1 MNMKKNLKVSLFTAA
16 LLFTFAAAN
25 AQTQFT
31 TNEVRQFM
39 SKGEQ
44 NGIEIILNGTKP
56 EDAKDAI
63 EKWGKKMKAKIVRD
77 KKSPEIFIDN
87 AQMPTV
93 SANVVDMYA
102 IVTPVDNG
110 SKVTIYTDLG
120 GAFVSSAAY
129 GTQYA
134 GLDASLK
141 KFAKDQAIEVV
152 EEQQKAEEKILK
164 TLTGNLKDLTKDK
177 EDYLK
182 DIEKAKALIQQREQ
196 DIIKNDADQAAKQQ
210 QISIQQQIIE
220 TVKTKREIGRAHV

>member
-1 MNMKKNLKVSLFTAA
+1 MKKNLKVSLFTAA

-220 TVKTKREIGRAHV
+220 TVKTKRATLN

>member
-1 MNMKKNLKVSLFTAA
+1 MYKVFKHT
-16 LLFTFAAAN
+16 LLVAIAIFSFSTMH
-25 AQTQFT
+25 AQTQFV

-44 NGIEIILNGTKP
+44 NGIEFLLNGTKP

-77 KKSPEIFIDN
+77 KKNPEIFIDN
-87 AQMPTV
+87 AQMPAV
-93 SANVVDMYA
+93 SANAVDMYA
-102 IVTPVDNG
+102 VVTPIDNG

-129 GTQYA
+129 GTQYTA
-134 GLDASLK
+134 LETVMK
-141 KFAKDQAIEVV
+141 QFAKAQAIEVV
-152 EEQQKAEEKILK
+152 EDQQKAEEKVLK
-164 TLTGNLKDLTKDK
+164 SLNGDLKSLKGKK

-196 DIIKNDADQAAKQQ
+196 DIIKNDAEQAAKQQ

-220 TVKTKREIGRAHV
+220 TVNAKRATLN

>member
-1 MNMKKNLKVSLFTAA
+1 MNTFLKVTAVVA
-16 LLFTFAAAN
+16 FATLSFST
-25 AQTQFT
+25 AQAQQFT

-87 AQMPTV
+87 AQLPTV
-93 SANVVDMYA
+93 SANVLDMYA
-102 IVTPVDNG
+102 VVTPVDNG
-110 SKVTIYTDLG
+110 SKVTVYTDLG

-134 GLDASLK
+134 GLEASLK
-141 KFAKDQAIEVV
+141 KFAKDQAIVVV
-152 EEQQKAEEKILK
+152 EDQQKSEEKILK

-177 EDYLK
+177 ADYLK
-182 DIEKAKALIQQREQ
+182 DIEKAKALIQQREA
-196 DIIKNDADQAAKQQ
+196 DIVKNDADQAAKQQ
-210 QISIQQQIIE
+210 QISLQQQIIE
-220 TVKTKREIGRAHV
+220 TVKTKRTKLK

>member
-1 MNMKKNLKVSLFTAA
+1 MNKVFKGTLLTAVA
-16 LLFTFAAAN
+16 VCTFSIAN

-44 NGIEIILNGTKP
+44 NGIEIVLNGTKP

-63 EKWGKKMKAKIVRD
+63 EKWGKKMKAKVVRD
-77 KKSPEIFIDN
+77 KKNPEIFIDN
-87 AQMPTV
+87 AQMPSV

-110 SKVTIYTDLG
+110 SKVTVYTDLG
-120 GAFVSSAAY
+120 GAFISSAAY

-134 GLDASLK
+134 GLEAAMK
-141 KFAKDQAIEVV
+141 KFAKDQAIINTDELL
-152 EEQQKAEEKILK
+152 KAEEKTMK
-164 TLTGNLKDLTKDK
+164 TLNGDLKDLQGKK

-210 QISIQQQIIE
+210 QISLQQQIIE
-220 TVKTKREIGRAHV
+220 TVKTKRATLN

>member
-210 QISIQQQIIE
+210 QISTQQ
-220 TVKTKREIGRAHV
+220 IGRAHV

>member
-1 MNMKKNLKVSLFTAA
+1 MKKNLKVSLFTVA

-44 NGIEIILNGTKP
+44 NGIEIILNGTKH

-93 SANVVDMYA
+93 SENVVDMYA

-141 KFAKDQAIEVV
+141 KFAKDQAVVVV

-220 TVKTKREIGRAHV
+220 TVKIKRATLN

>member
-63 EKWGKKMKAKIVRD
+63 EKWGKKMKAKVVRD

-93 SANVVDMYA
+93 SANVVDIYA
-102 IVTPVDNG
+102 VVTPVDNG

-220 TVKTKREIGRAHV
+220 TVKTKRATLN

>member
-1 MNMKKNLKVSLFTAA
+1 MKNNLKVSLFTAA
-16 LLFTFAAAN
+16 LLFTFAATN
-25 AQTQFT
+25 AQSQFT

-56 EDAKDAI
+56 DDAKDAI

-102 IVTPVDNG
+102 VVTPVDNG

-141 KFAKDQAIEVV
+141 KFAKDQAVVVV

-220 TVKTKREIGRAHV
+220 TVKTKRATLN

>member
-1 MNMKKNLKVSLFTAA
+1 MSLFTAA

-220 TVKTKREIGRAHV
+220 TVKTKRATLN

>member
-1 MNMKKNLKVSLFTAA
+1 MKFNQLPNCCIAFAI
-16 LLFTFAAAN
+16 LLFSLSTAK
-25 AQTQFT
+25 AQSQFT

-44 NGIEIILNGTKP
+44 NGIEIVLNGTKP

-77 KKSPEIFIDN
+77 KKNPEIFIDN
-87 AQMPTV
+87 AQLPTV
-93 SANVVDMYA
+93 SANVIDMYA
-102 IVTPVDNG
+102 VVTPVDNG

-120 GAFVSSAAY
+120 GAFISSAAY

-134 GLDASLK
+134 GLEASLK
-141 KFAKDQAIEVV
+141 KFAKDQAIVVV
-152 EEQQKAEEKILK
+152 EDQQKSEEKILK
-164 TLTGNLKDLTKDK
+164 SLNGDLKDLKGKK

-196 DIIKNDADQAAKQQ
+196 DIIKNDAEQQAKQQ
-210 QISIQQQIIE
+210 QISLQQQIIE
-220 TVKTKREIGRAHV
+220 TVKAKRATLN

>member
-16 LLFTFAAAN
+16 LLFTFVAAN

-220 TVKTKREIGRAHV
+220 TVKTKRATLN

>member
-16 LLFTFAAAN
+16 LLFTFGAAN

-220 TVKTKREIGRAHV
+220 TVKTKRATLN